1 MEKRGERLQTSWER
15 EQSACASKTSSGR
28 KGISLLGRFL
38 RGAMAVLLAAGIL
51 PLVPGSPA
59 VEKAQGLEGTTKYE
73 DLFNII
79 NFWGKAGNI
88 SGQTLTSGSTYSS
101 SDYEFTYGAV
111 WQSCALFVSKKPV
124 SLLNSWEVSFQG
136 SSSPLEYLVRPEYNK
151 IAQGFHPGLTSTPTV
166 RGGTTY
172 VWDYVAERTGSGVET
187 CDLRLRHVESDTCT
201 NSIAA
206 SWRSFPAIRFCYDA
220 KENTGTIY
228 IDDAYRLSIP
238 NVRATFGNS
247 AYLLLGGYIAW
258 YTSDEK
264 ANAPAGTVLA
274 STFSSMFLP
283 NLTPEIREVKIYR
296 TDGTEIGRVDYVK
309 PGDKV
314 RVECTVRNANTAA
327 VSDKFSEQFPMH
339 LKLADTTAH
348 PTKGLT
354 PFADGNH
361 PVQVNGSTVAT
372 SLSDDTIQGANGVPV
387 TLVGNDATTVS
398 WWATVSGAQ
407 GGAVTLSQQLIE
419 DSFGGSVYSTV
430 ELVDERPL
438 TPGGGGEGVDPNDPS
453 TWGDAGKDYHYTR
466 LPAANANGWNSSPVT
481 VTFYPGDYDV
491 MDLTPSQGS
500 AKSLTAADPAWTQS
514 ADTTGVDLSAQA
526 KNTDTGAVSVTRAGK
541 VKIDSDAPRLTVTGR
556 ALGSYAADDT
566 PTDASKVS
574 SGLWRLHRTGA
585 SGAASDATA
594 YRTFDTTGSEGD
606 LNGANQTESLAN
618 LPNGYYV
625 AEDAAGNRSTPLKV
639 GDTEPPTVE
648 RPDLDGPDAP
658 DPAGP
663 PYDPAKDPVP
673 SPTETEGEDGLRHAV
688 IDETV
693 TEIIDPA
700 SPPFEGSLDETDAKA
715 MMDYRYAA
723 SSAATIASTTD
734 ELLDASGNPI
744 SSLDTKAPGECL
756 VRRVIT
762 DDQGNTTTINLHYR
776 CVRDSCP
783 PVSPLQPV
791 DPDAP
796 TGPKQPGDP
805 LQPDGPVTTDP
816 DGSQHVEVSADVTEA
831 VTRGVMDASDAEDLL
846 RRHFALADADGG
858 TGVTLTVQSME
869 NASGNR
875 ISSIDLSR
883 VANYKIT
890 YLVRDATGNTTTVRL
905 GYHLVS
911 SRVPGVVMTPD
922 PGTDPNPQ
930 PGDDP
935 LNPKPRPIDPPYPPE
950 VAPDGT
956 QHATIE
962 DEMRVKVQEGVS
974 LDLADVR
981 SLVERRYDFTP
992 EGGGSVTELSLS
1004 IADAKGV
1011 PATAIDLSRPGSWLI
1026 TYKIADANGNTVT
1039 IHLRY
1044 LVVSGAPEVT
1054 PTPGGDGTGGGT
1066 GGDSGDDGTGGGP
1079 GGGADPLPPISTV
1092 VDPETGL
1099 THSVVE
1105 DTVVVGTSDEA
1116 ATPENMAQFL
1126 AERYAIASALSDGAL
1141 DRGPVQLF
1149 DASGNPVT
1157 QIDRTKPGDWLAV
1170 QVVTDSAGNTTT
1182 IRVKYL
1188 VREGDVSGGI
1198 SGNGQG
1204 NGNGSGAG
1212 SGSAQNGGAGS
1223 STDSGEGHG
1232 SKLATRIHQLPQ
1244 TGGIFGPCPLHIM
1257 FVLIMVLAS
1266 AYTMM
1271 RLRQESSRREDRRHN
1286 AEWEEASHEF
1296 A

>member
-15 EQSACASKTSSGR
+15 EQSARAPKVSSGR
-28 KGISLLGRFL
+28 KGISLLGRLL
-38 RGAMAVLLAAGIL
+38 RGAMAVLLMAGLL

-59 VEKAQGLEGTTKYE
+59 VEEAEA
-73 DLFNII
+73 DLVQCTDMNKLFYMKN
-79 NFWGKAGNI
+79 NYGRPGAI
-88 SGQTLTSGSTYSS
+88 SGNRLTVANTRSYAPLGYDNGWSS
-101 SDYEFTYGAV
+101 SADMNPY
-111 WQSCALFVSKKPV
+111 KPV
-124 SLLNSWEVSFQG
+124 SLLQSWDISATVFMDQVNSLAGLRCGQYGEVGFRLGAAQEANG
-136 SSSPLEYLVRPEYNK
+136 YDEYLSVFEQSMGLSGSVEG
-151 IAQGFHPGLTSTPTV
+151 AHPYRSLMLLKLWGADGKGQWEITRTYGSKSVTAGQEHEIWLGYDPTSN
-166 RGGTTY
+166 GGTLTFTHEEQSFT
-172 VWDYVAERTGSGVET
+172 ATG
-187 CDLRLRHVESDTCT
+187 
-201 NSIAA
+201 
-206 SWRSFPAIRFCYDA
+206 IR
-220 KENTGTIY
+220 N
-228 IDDAYRLSIP
+228 R
-238 NVRATFGNS
+238 FGDS
-247 AYLLLGGYIAW
+247 AYLSLVGNLDW
-258 YTSDEK
+258 QSLTSSV
-264 ANAPAGTVLA
+264 NAPSCMGYVE
-274 STFSSMFLP
+274 FQKFGLP
-283 NLTPEIREVKIYR
+283 RFDPVISDIRAYR
-296 TDGTEIGRVDYVK
+296 ADGTLIDPEKDLVEK
-309 PGDKV
+309 GDRV
-314 RVECTVRNANTAA
+314 RVVCTVKNQFSDPRNEEYGVHLKLANTAA
-327 VSDKFSEQFPMH
+327 Y
-339 LKLADTTAH
+339 
-348 PTKGLT
+348 PTKGAT
-354 PFADGNH
+354 IASNEPVTAGSDAYTFSGDGV
-361 PVQVNGSTVAT
+361 PITLKGSTPVEV
-372 SLSDDTIQGANGVPV
+372 SYWCTISANKGDEVSISHE
-387 TLVGNDATTVS
+387 LV
-398 WWATVSGAQ
+398 
-407 GGAVTLSQQLIE
+407 E
-419 DSFGGSVYSTV
+419 DSFLSSYFKTLDIVEEQPLVSGGA
-430 ELVDERPL
+430 
-438 TPGGGGEGVDPNDPS
+438 GEGADPDDPS

-466 LPAANANGWNSSPVT
+466 LPAANVNGWNNSPVT

-500 AKSLTAADPAWTQS
+500 AKSLTVDDPAWTQS
-514 ADTTGVDLSAQA
+514 ADTAGIDLSAQA
-526 KNTDTGAVSVTRAGK
+526 KNTNTGAVSVTRAGK

-556 ALGSYAADDT
+556 ALGSYTADDT

-585 SGAASDATA
+585 SGVASDATV
-594 YRTFDTTGSEGD
+594 YREFATIGTDGD
-606 LNGANQTESLAN
+606 RAGANQTESLAN

-663 PYDPAKDPVP
+663 PYDPTKDPVP

-783 PVSPLQPV
+783 PVSPLEPV
-791 DPDAP
+791 DPDDP

-831 VTRGVMDASDAEDLL
+831 VTRGVMDALGAEDLL

-858 TGVTLTVQSME
+858 TGVTLTMQSME

-911 SRVPGVVMTPD
+911 SRVPGVVVTPD
-922 PGTDPNPQ
+922 PGADPNPQ
-930 PGDDP
+930 PGNDP

-962 DEMRVKVQEGVS
+962 DEMRVKVQESAS

-1004 IADAKGV
+1004 IADVKGA
-1011 PATAIDLSRPGSWLI
+1011 PATAIDLSRPSSWLI

-1054 PTPGGDGTGGGT
+1054 PTPGGDGAGGDTGGG
-1066 GGDSGDDGTGGGP
+1066 SGDDGTGDSS
-1079 GGGADPLPPISTV
+1079 GGGTDPLPPISSV

-1099 THSVVE
+1099 THSIVE

-1116 ATPENMAQFL
+1116 ATPETMAQFL
-1126 AERYAIASALSDGAL
+1126 VEHYAIASALSDGTL
-1141 DRGPVQLF
+1141 NRGPVQLF